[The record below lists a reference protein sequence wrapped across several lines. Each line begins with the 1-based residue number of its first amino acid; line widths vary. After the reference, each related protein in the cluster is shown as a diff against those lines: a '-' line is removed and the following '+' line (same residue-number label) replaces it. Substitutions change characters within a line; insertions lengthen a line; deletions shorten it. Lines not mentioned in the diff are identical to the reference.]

1 MVFKIDLDNPKWD
14 WEYEN
19 FKDEKLIAEIERSKK
34 NMKDNEWILTDNDS
48 YQHIKKIKDC
58 TYKLIQIQDNFDGE
72 YKVFYGIIDVK
83 FYIEKDKES
92 VAKVIS
98 YYYGDDENVDSI
110 QDIFDSF
117 EEDRAYQLIAEMLFE
132 DSIFEMSSLFH
143 GEWEECQDFIDNY
156 IKED

>member
-19 FKDEKLIAEIERSKK
+19 FRDEKLIAEIKEEEEKMKK
-34 NMKDNEWILTDNDS
+34 EWILTDDDS
-48 YQHIKKIKDC
+48 YQHTKKVKDFI
-58 TYKLIQIQDNFDGE
+58 YELIQIQDNFDGE

-117 EEDRAYQLIAEMLFE
+117 KEDRAYQLIAEMLFE

-143 GEWEECQDFIDNY
+143 GKWEECQDFIDNY
-156 IKED
+156 IKRE

>member
-1 MVFKIDLDNPKWD
+1 MESNK
-14 WEYEN
+14 
-19 FKDEKLIAEIERSKK
+19 
-34 NMKDNEWILTDNDS
+34 WILTDDDS
-48 YQHIKKIKDC
+48 YQHVRKVKDC
-58 TYKLIQIQDNFDGE
+58 TYELIQIQNNFDEE

-92 VAKVIS
+92 VAKIIS

-143 GEWEECQDFIDNY
+143 GEWEECQDFIDKY